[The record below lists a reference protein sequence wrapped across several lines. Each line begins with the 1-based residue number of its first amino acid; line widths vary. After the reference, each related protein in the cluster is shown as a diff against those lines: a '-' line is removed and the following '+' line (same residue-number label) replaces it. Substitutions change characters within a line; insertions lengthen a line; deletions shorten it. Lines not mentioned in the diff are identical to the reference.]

1 MFTNAGNVIQKE
13 NTMFMNTKWYHLA
26 MLITIIVLLH
36 SCTEMAFIGGSAT
49 VAISQNPYAKAYSGI
64 DVITIMSTE
73 KDIKS
78 HIYDELKEKNER
90 D

>member
-13 NTMFMNTKWYHLA
+13 STMFMNQKWYHLA
-26 MLITIIVLLH
+26 MLVTIIVLLH

-49 VAISQNPYAKAYSGI
+49 VVISQNPYAKAYSGI

-78 HIYDELKEKNER
+78 HAYEALKEKNEHE
-90 D
+90 

>member
-1 MFTNAGNVIQKE
+1 MSINAGNVIQKE

-26 MLITIIVLLH
+26 MLVTIIVLLH

-49 VAISQNPYAKAYSGI
+49 VAISQNPYAKAYSGV
-64 DVITIMSTE
+64 DVLTIMSTE

-78 HIYDELKEKNER
+78 HVYDELKEKNEHE
-90 D
+90 

>member
-78 HIYDELKEKNER
+78 HIYDELKEKNEHE
-90 D
+90 

>member
-1 MFTNAGNVIQKE
+1 
-13 NTMFMNTKWYHLA
+13 MFMSPKWYHLA

-36 SCTEMAFIGGSAT
+36 SCTEMAFIGGST
-49 VAISQNPYAKAYSGI
+49 TIAISQNPYAKAYSGV

-78 HIYDELKEKNER
+78 HIYDELKEKNENK
-90 D
+90 

>member
-13 NTMFMNTKWYHLA
+13 NTMFMSPKWYHLA

-78 HIYDELKEKNER
+78 HAYEALKEKNEHK
-90 D
+90 

>member
-1 MFTNAGNVIQKE
+1 MSINAGNVIQKE
-13 NTMFMNTKWYHLA
+13 NTMFMSPKWYHLA

-78 HIYDELKEKNER
+78 HVYDELKEKNENK
-90 D
+90 

>member
-1 MFTNAGNVIQKE
+1 MFTSAGNVIQKE
-13 NTMFMNTKWYHLA
+13 NTMFMNPKWYHLA
-26 MLITIIVLLH
+26 MLVTIIVLLQ

-49 VAISQNPYAKAYSGI
+49 IAISQNPYAKTYSGV

-78 HIYDELKEKNER
+78 HIYDELKEKNENK
-90 D
+90 

>member
-26 MLITIIVLLH
+26 MLVTIIVLLQ
-36 SCTEMAFIGGSAT
+36 SCTEMALIGGSAT
-49 VAISQNPYAKAYSGI
+49 IAISQNPYAKAYSGI

-78 HIYDELKEKNER
+78 HAYEVLKEKNEHE
-90 D
+90 

>member
-1 MFTNAGNVIQKE
+1 
-13 NTMFMNTKWYHLA
+13 MFMSPKWYHLA

-36 SCTEMAFIGGSAT
+36 SCTEMAFIGGST
-49 VAISQNPYAKAYSGI
+49 TIAISQNPYAKTYSGI

-78 HIYDELKEKNER
+78 HVYDELKEKNENK
-90 D
+90 

>member
-1 MFTNAGNVIQKE
+1 MYTNPRWTSLVMLLVVIVI
-13 NTMFMNTKWYHLA
+13 
-26 MLITIIVLLH
+26 ITS

-49 VAISQNPYAKAYSGI
+49 IAISQNPYAKAYSGA
-64 DVITIMSTE
+64 DVLTIMSTE

-78 HIYDELKEKNER
+78 HVYEELKEKNEH

>member
-13 NTMFMNTKWYHLA
+13 NIMFMNPKWYHLA
-26 MLITIIVLLH
+26 MLVTIVVLLQ

-49 VAISQNPYAKAYSGI
+49 VAISQNPYAKAYSGV

-78 HIYDELKEKNER
+78 HIYDELKGNNE
-90 D
+90 

>member
-13 NTMFMNTKWYHLA
+13 NTMFMNQKWYHLA
-26 MLITIIVLLH
+26 MLVTIIVLLH

-78 HIYDELKEKNER
+78 HAYEALKEKNEHK
-90 D
+90 

>member
-13 NTMFMNTKWYHLA
+13 NTMFMNQKWYHLA
-26 MLITIIVLLH
+26 MLVTIIVLLH

-78 HIYDELKEKNER
+78 HVYDELKEKNENK
-90 D
+90 

>member
-1 MFTNAGNVIQKE
+1 MSINAGNVIQKE

-26 MLITIIVLLH
+26 MLVTIIVLLH

-78 HIYDELKEKNER
+78 HVYEKLKEKNEH
-90 D
+90 

>member
-1 MFTNAGNVIQKE
+1 MSINAGNVIQKE

-26 MLITIIVLLH
+26 MLVTIIVLLH

-49 VAISQNPYAKAYSGI
+49 IAISQNPYAKAYSGV
-64 DVITIMSTE
+64 DVLTIMSTE

-78 HIYDELKEKNER
+78 HAYDVLKEKNEHE
-90 D
+90 